1 MGLRSCPIG
10 EMIFDDVYVDESC
23 MLGQPGAGT
32 AIFGDSMSWE
42 RVCIAASHLGTMNR
56 LLERAINY
64 ARVRSSSGQKIG
76 KYQAVSHK
84 IADMKIALESARL
97 LTYKAASRLDV
108 ARDVALDASMVKVL
122 VSESLVKTAMDTLQ
136 ILGGYGFMTEYDVE
150 RTLRDSVGGTLYS
163 GTNEVQR
170 NIIAKWLGL

>member
-1 MGLRSCPIG
+1 
-10 EMIFDDVYVDESC
+10 
-23 MLGQPGAGT
+23 
-32 AIFGDSMSWE
+32 
-42 RVCIAASHLGTMNR
+42 MNR